1 MERQFYDDSRLNS
14 RELQGTGS
22 TLLTLRVNV
31 ADMYNKYEDKGRN
44 NGGPAGP
51 RHCQMQFLKCKNSV
65 HFVFEANAGVSAV
78 CGKFYE

>member
-1 MERQFYDDSRLNS
+1 MERQFYDESNLNS
-14 RELQGTGS
+14 RELQGIGS

-31 ADMYNKYEDKGRN
+31 VHMYKYEDKGRN

-65 HFVFEANAGVSAV
+65 YFVFQANADVSAV
-78 CGKFYE
+78 CGKFNE